1 MTGSFSTVVT
11 GVRQVIWLKLL
22 ENSAVLHV
30 GHVRL
35 SKKCTT
41 FQASFLLPLRVF
53 APVGLSISRIT
64 RSSTNFDEYLHCALA
79 AAQCVVIGPVCGCG
93 CLWVGVWASQLYHDN
108 SKLHA
113 SILTKP
119 GLWVKVVT
127 ISS

>member
-53 APVGLSISRIT
+53 APVGLSISRVT

-79 AAQCVVIGPVCGCG
+79 AAQCVVIGPVCGCVCVCVFVGG
-93 CLWVGVWASQLYHDN
+93 CVGESV
-108 SKLHA
+108 
-113 SILTKP
+113 IP
-119 GLWVKVVT
+119 R
-127 ISS
+127 